1 MTQNIEEQY
10 KKEINAPFEDSLTGL
25 FNFGFFQLSLNR
37 EIHRSNRYGKPFTL
51 AFIDIDN
58 FTEYN
63 QQHGSLKA
71 DLMLK
76 EIGRII
82 KKNIRQ
88 TDLAARKANDEF
100 AVIQVECNPEDA
112 AVTMER
118 IADEVKLMSR
128 KNLSVSIGIATYHP
142 NSVTMEGLKEN
153 AKSALHRAQF
163 DLLRD
168 VYFFNEEEK
177 KVEKQKPKVLIV
189 DDDAVT
195 FAIMEQI
202 LSPLD
207 YEVLK
212 AVSGEEALALVSRND
227 IDLILLDVMMPEGID
242 GYEVCRRL
250 KSKDETRMIPI
261 IIVTVLENS
270 EDKIASIESG
280 ADDFITKPPDCVELR
295 TRAKS
300 LIKVKR
306 LNQNMIN
313 IENLLISLANMVEA
327 KDAYTDGHI
336 KRVASLGQDLG
347 KRLGLSA
354 HQLEALKLGG
364 ILHDIGKL
372 SVPGEIL
379 NKPSPLSHNERELM
393 KNHASIGH
401 KLCLPLKGPLGAALD
416 IIRHHHEKLNG
427 SGYPDGLVGDE
438 ISMPTRIMAVVDI
451 YDALVTERP
460 YRKAMS
466 KEKAL
471 TILREEADKGEL
483 DANVVN
489 ALEKLVCSQI
499 YPTYRQDTPPA
510 KKQFK

>member
-1 MTQNIEEQY
+1 MAQNIEEQY

-51 AFIDIDN
+51 ALIDIDN
-58 FTEYN
+58 FAEYN
-63 QQHGSLKA
+63 QQHGSLSG

-88 TDLAARKANDEF
+88 TDLAARIDNDEF

-112 AVTMER
+112 AVAMER
-118 IADEVKLMSR
+118 IAVEVKLMSGN
-128 KNLSVSIGIATYHP
+128 NLSVSIGITTYHP
-142 NSVTMEGLKEN
+142 NSSTVEGLTEN
-153 AKSALHRAQF
+153 AKNALRRAQF

-168 VYFFNEEEK
+168 VYFLNEQER
-177 KVEKQKPKVLIV
+177 KVDEQKPRVLIV
-189 DDDAVT
+189 DDDAVNI
-195 FAIMEQI
+195 AIMEQI
-202 LSPLD
+202 LAPLD
-207 YEVLK
+207 YKVLK
-212 AVSGEEALALVSRND
+212 ASSGEEALALVARTD

-250 KSKDETRMIPI
+250 KSKEETRMIPI
-261 IIVTVLENS
+261 IIVTVLEDS
-270 EDKIASIESG
+270 KDKIASIESG

-300 LIKVKR
+300 LIKVRR
-306 LNQNMIN
+306 LNQNLIN

-336 KRVASLGQDLG
+336 KRVSCLSQDLG
-347 KRLGLSA
+347 ERLGLST

-372 SVPGEIL
+372 SVPSEIL
-379 NKPSPLSHNERELM
+379 NKPSALTDKEWGLM

-401 KLCLPLKGPLGAALD
+401 KLCLPLKGSLGAALD

-427 SGYPDGLVGDE
+427 SGYPDGLMSDE

-466 KEKAL
+466 KQKAL
-471 TILREEADKGEL
+471 AILKDEANKGEL
-483 DANVVN
+483 DTDVVN
-489 ALEKLVCSQI
+489 ALEKLVCSQ
-499 YPTYRQDTPPA
+499 
-510 KKQFK
+510 

>member
-1 MTQNIEEQY
+1 MQNIEEQY
-10 KKEINAPFEDSLTGL
+10 KKEINAPFEDNLTGL

-51 AFIDIDN
+51 ALIDIDN
-58 FTEYN
+58 FSEYN
-63 QQHGSLKA
+63 RQHGSLKG

-88 TDLAARKANDEF
+88 TDLAARSDNDEF

-112 AVTMER
+112 AVVMER
-118 IADEVKLMSR
+118 IAEEVKSIS
-128 KNLSVSIGIATYHP
+128 KTSLSVSIGITAYHP
-142 NSVTMEGLKEN
+142 NSTTMEGLKEHAKN
-153 AKSALHRAQF
+153 ALRKAQF
-163 DLLRD
+163 DLLRP
-168 VYFFNEEEK
+168 VSFFNEEEQ
-177 KVEKQKPKVLIV
+177 KVEEQKPRVLIV
-189 DDDAVT
+189 DDDEVT
-195 FAIMEQI
+195 FSIMEQI
-202 LSPLD
+202 LAPLD

-212 AVSGEEALALVSRND
+212 AVSGEEALALVSRTD

-261 IIVTVLENS
+261 IIVTMLEDS
-270 EDKIASIESG
+270 GDKIASIESG
-280 ADDFITKPPDCVELR
+280 ADDFLTKPPDCVELR

-306 LNQNMIN
+306 LNQNMIH

-336 KRVASLGQDLG
+336 KRVACLSQDLG
-347 KRLGLSA
+347 RCLGLSA

-372 SVPGEIL
+372 SIPSEIL
-379 NKPSPLSHNERELM
+379 NKPSSLSEKEWALM

-427 SGYPDGLVGDE
+427 SGYPDGLTGDE

-451 YDALVTERP
+451 YDALITERS

-471 TILREEADKGEL
+471 AILREEVDKGEL
-483 DANVVN
+483 DADVVT
-489 ALEKLVCSQI
+489 ALEKLVS
-499 YPTYRQDTPPA
+499 P
-510 KKQFK
+510 

>member
-1 MTQNIEEQY
+1 MAQNIEEQY

-51 AFIDIDN
+51 ALIDIDN
-58 FTEYN
+58 FAEYN
-63 QQHGSLKA
+63 QQHGSLRG

-88 TDLAARKANDEF
+88 TDLAARIDNDEF

-112 AVTMER
+112 AVAMER
-118 IADEVKLMSR
+118 IAGEVKLMSGN
-128 KNLSVSIGIATYHP
+128 NLSVSIGITTYYP
-142 NSVTMEGLKEN
+142 NSATVDGLKEN
-153 AKSALHRAQF
+153 AKSALRRAQF

-168 VYFFNEEEK
+168 VHFLNEQEHKIDE
-177 KVEKQKPKVLIV
+177 QKPRVLIV
-189 DDDAVT
+189 DDDAVNI
-195 FAIMEQI
+195 AIMEQI
-202 LSPLD
+202 LAPLD
-207 YEVLK
+207 YKVLK
-212 AVSGEEALALVSRND
+212 ASSGEKALALVSRTD

-250 KSKDETRMIPI
+250 KSKEETRMIPI
-261 IIVTVLENS
+261 IIVTVLEDS
-270 EDKIASIESG
+270 KDKIASIESG

-306 LNQNMIN
+306 LNQNLIN

-336 KRVASLGQDLG
+336 KRVACLSQDLG
-347 KRLGLSA
+347 ERLGLST

-372 SVPGEIL
+372 SVPSEIL
-379 NKPSPLSHNERELM
+379 NKPSPLTDKEWRLM

-401 KLCLPLKGPLGAALD
+401 KLCLPLKGSLGAALD

-427 SGYPDGLVGDE
+427 SGYPDGLMSDE

-466 KEKAL
+466 KQKAL
-471 TILREEADKGEL
+471 AILKDEANKGEL
-483 DANVVN
+483 DTDVVN
-489 ALEKLVCSQI
+489 ALEKLVCSKI
-499 YPTYRQDTPPA
+499 
-510 KKQFK
+510 

>member
-37 EIHRSNRYGKPFTL
+37 EIQRSNRYGNPFIL
-51 AFIDIDN
+51 ALIDIDN
-58 FTEYN
+58 FAEYN
-63 QQHGSLKA
+63 QQHGSLKG

-88 TDLAARKANDEF
+88 TDLAARHTNDEF

-112 AVTMER
+112 AVAMER
-118 IADEVKLMSR
+118 IAGEVKLMST
-128 KNLSVSIGIATYHP
+128 KDLSVSIGITIYHP
-142 NSVTMEGLKEN
+142 NSATTEGLIEKAKN
-153 AKSALHRAQF
+153 ALRRAQL
-163 DLLRD
+163 DLLQD
-168 VYFFNEEEK
+168 VYFLNEEEHK
-177 KVEKQKPKVLIV
+177 LEAQKPRVLIV
-189 DDDAVT
+189 DDDVVNI
-195 FAIMEQI
+195 AIMEQI
-202 LSPLD
+202 LAPLD
-207 YEVLK
+207 YEILK
-212 AVSGEEALALVSRND
+212 AVSGEEALAFVSRTD

-250 KSKDETRMIPI
+250 KSKEETRMIPI
-261 IIVTVLENS
+261 ILVTVLDES
-270 EDKIASIESG
+270 GDKIAGIESG

-300 LIKVKR
+300 LIKVRR
-306 LNQNMIN
+306 LNQNLIN

-336 KRVASLGQDLG
+336 KRVSCLSQDLG
-347 KRLGLSA
+347 RRLGLSV

-379 NKPSPLSHNERELM
+379 NKPSPLTDKEWELM

-401 KLCLPLKGPLGAALD
+401 KLCLPLKGSLGAALD

-427 SGYPDGLVGDE
+427 VGYPDGLMSDE

-466 KEKAL
+466 KEEAL
-471 TILREEADKGEL
+471 AILREEADKGEL
-483 DANVVN
+483 DMDVVN
-489 ALEKLVCSQI
+489 ALEKLVCS
-499 YPTYRQDTPPA
+499 
-510 KKQFK
+510 

>member
-1 MTQNIEEQY
+1 MMQNIEEQY
-10 KKEINAPFEDSLTGL
+10 KKEINAPFEDNLTGL

-51 AFIDIDN
+51 ALIDIDN
-58 FTEYN
+58 FSEYN
-63 QQHGSLKA
+63 RQHGSLKG

-88 TDLAARKANDEF
+88 TDLAARSDNDEF

-112 AVTMER
+112 AVVMER
-118 IADEVKLMSR
+118 IAEEVKSIS
-128 KNLSVSIGIATYHP
+128 KTSLSVSIGITAYHP
-142 NSVTMEGLKEN
+142 NSTTMEGLKEHAKN
-153 AKSALHRAQF
+153 ALRKAQF
-163 DLLRD
+163 DLLRP
-168 VYFFNEEEK
+168 VSFFNEEEQ
-177 KVEKQKPKVLIV
+177 KVEEQKPRVLIV
-189 DDDAVT
+189 DDDEVT
-195 FAIMEQI
+195 FSIMEQI
-202 LSPLD
+202 LAPLD

-212 AVSGEEALALVSRND
+212 AVSGEEALALVSRTD

-261 IIVTVLENS
+261 IIVTMLEDS
-270 EDKIASIESG
+270 GDKIASIESG
-280 ADDFITKPPDCVELR
+280 ADDFLTKPPDCVELR

-306 LNQNMIN
+306 LNQNMIH

-336 KRVASLGQDLG
+336 KRVACLSQDLG
-347 KRLGLSA
+347 RCLGLSA

-372 SVPGEIL
+372 SIPSEIL
-379 NKPSPLSHNERELM
+379 NKPSSLSEKEWALM

-427 SGYPDGLVGDE
+427 SGYPDGLTGDE

-451 YDALVTERP
+451 YDALITERS

-471 TILREEADKGEL
+471 AILREEVDKGEL
-483 DANVVN
+483 DADVVT
-489 ALEKLVCSQI
+489 ALEKLVS
-499 YPTYRQDTPPA
+499 P
-510 KKQFK
+510 